1 MAQPS
6 ESLQRRR
13 SMSDFLIM
21 QAQRGRA
28 GSDRMFNEIFSHLQ
42 NDLAHQQKLQE
53 LSEGLP
59 RLTEQD
65 LAAAGEMDS
74 PCPICLTP
82 FAAIIAEE
90 EMALAM
96 DTPAHP
102 VEQLGVTRFKDTCR
116 HIFCRKDALS
126 WMRQGRITCPT
137 CRRPFIELPNDTPL
151 ADGQQPP
158 PTTAN
163 PLEHLVNSADILRGA
178 MENLRDMGLDPEAFF
193 LQAIQGARTQEDDR
207 ETEFSGMYS

>member
-1 MAQPS
+1 
-6 ESLQRRR
+6 
-13 SMSDFLIM
+13 MSDFLIM

-28 GSDRMFNEIFSHLQ
+28 GSDRMFNEILSHLQ
-42 NDLAHQQKLQE
+42 NDLAHQQYVSHFTTPAALLKSSPCTNRKLQE
-53 LSEGLP
+53 LSESLP

-102 VEQLGVTRFKDTCR
+102 VEQLGVTRFEDTCR
-116 HIFCRKDALS
+116 HIFCRK
-126 WMRQGRITCPT
+126 
-137 CRRPFIELPNDTPL
+137 E
-151 ADGQQPP
+151 
-158 PTTAN
+158 
-163 PLEHLVNSADILRGA
+163 
-178 MENLRDMGLDPEAFF
+178 
-193 LQAIQGARTQEDDR
+193 
-207 ETEFSGMYS
+207 